1 MSLQTPLAKAR
12 GLGSAKQGTH
22 HWWYQRVT
30 AVLLIPLSLWFMV
43 TLLSMLSMD
52 HAVVSQWLHSPVNA
66 ALLIALIISL
76 FYHAQLGM
84 QVVIEDYIT
93 SEWQKIACIILV
105 KFLAL
110 FAGLVSTLAIVKV
123 FLGL

>member
-1 MSLQTPLAKAR
+1 MSLQTPLARAR

-30 AVLLIPLSLWFMV
+30 AVLLIPLSIWFMV
-43 TLLSMLSMD
+43 KLITLTSMS
-52 HAVVSQWLHSPVNA
+52 HAAVSEWLHSPVNA
-66 ALLIALIISL
+66 VLMITLIISL

-84 QVVIEDYIT
+84 QVVIEDYVE
-93 SEWQKIACIILV
+93 SDWQKVLSIILI

-110 FAGLVSTLAIVKV
+110 FAGLTSTLAIVKV